1 MALSEK
7 DGKQVGIPYSISNP
21 VLYLN
26 QDILKA
32 AGLDENGPKNLGRSS
47 NFF

>member
-32 AGLDENGPKNLGRSS
+32 AGLDENGPKLGKK
-47 NFF
+47 FKLF